1 MVFYERDK
9 VREQMVGNSRKALLR
24 NEKLQGTFHAN
35 YFYYQLN
42 KIAFIIN

>member
-9 VREQMVGNSRKALLR
+9 ASEQMVGNSRKALLP
-24 NEKLQGTFHAN
+24 NEKLQGTLHAN

-42 KIAFIIN
+42 KIAFIIS